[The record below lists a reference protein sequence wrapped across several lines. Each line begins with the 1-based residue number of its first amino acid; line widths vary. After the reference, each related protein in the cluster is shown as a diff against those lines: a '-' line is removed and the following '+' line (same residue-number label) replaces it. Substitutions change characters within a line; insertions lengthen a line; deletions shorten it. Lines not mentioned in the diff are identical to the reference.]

1 MERAVRVCFF
11 NTDDTTGKQIRDTIV
26 EMPSLVVVLEAAE
39 WEDLSDAIKTG
50 KVDLVVANLEPD
62 LGEALL
68 VVQQITRVNPG
79 IGVVGIS
86 QSKDPQAI
94 IAAMRAGC
102 SQFVCAPVEPDD
114 LESAVDRIQATRKT
128 VVHTSRR
135 ICLVGS
141 SGGVGVTTLACN
153 LAMELTHLTDRP
165 SALIDLNLEFGD
177 VACAFD
183 CKPAYSVA
191 DLCSDDTE
199 IDRTMVE
206 AAMHVLPCNVH
217 LLPRPERIESA
228 HQVAPEGVTR
238 LLDTLATIY
247 PNVVID
253 LPRGMSFFSAAAV
266 DQVDLILIVA
276 QLSVSAIRN
285 ATRIYELLLQMNADP
300 EKIEIVLNRCKAD
313 FEKINPDDVESHF
326 RKPIFAMIPND
337 YRRVRASQDFGQ
349 PILVESPNSPAR
361 MAISELAKKI
371 TTELHDEEASPS
383 PRKGL
388 FGRLWSKKEPN
399 G

>member
-1 MERAVRVCFF
+1 MGRTVRVCYF
-11 NTDDTTGKQIRDTIV
+11 NTDETTGGQIRKTIV
-26 EMPSLVVVLEAAE
+26 EMSCLMVVLEAAQ
-39 WEDLSDAIKTG
+39 WEDLRDAIKTG
-50 KVDLVVANLEPD
+50 KVDMVVANLDPD

-68 VVQQITRVNPG
+68 VVQQITQVAPG
-79 IGVVGIS
+79 IGIVGIS
-86 QSKDPQAI
+86 HGKDPQAI

-114 LESAVDRIQATRKT
+114 LESAIDRIQATHKT
-128 VVHTSRR
+128 VVHSSRR

-141 SGGVGVTTLACN
+141 SGGVGVTTIACN
-153 LAMELTHLTDRP
+153 LVMELAPLVDRP

-183 CKPAYSVA
+183 CKPSYSVA
-191 DLCSDDTE
+191 DLCNDDTE

-217 LLPRPERIESA
+217 LLPRPDRMESA
-228 HQVAPEGVTR
+228 HQIAPEGVTR

-247 PNVVID
+247 PYVVID

-266 DQVDLILIVA
+266 DRVDLVLIVA
-276 QLSVSAIRN
+276 QLSVPAIRN
-285 ATRIYELLLQMNADP
+285 ATRIHELLLKMNADP
-300 EKIEIVLNRCKAD
+300 ENIEIVLNRCKAD
-313 FEKINPDDVESHF
+313 FEKISPDDVETHF

-361 MAISELAKKI
+361 MAISEMAKKI
-371 TTELHDEEASPS
+371 AASVNGEDASPA

-388 FGRLWSKKEPN
+388 FGRLWSK
-399 G
+399 